1 MAQVLPTASE
11 LARTGLSKALGRTA
25 VRFHLGHDTIIIK
38 AITYKSSDA
47 ACCPTKKSTLIYK
60 VKNGSLVNINR

>member
-1 MAQVLPTASE
+1 V
-11 LARTGLSKALGRTA
+11 K
-25 VRFHLGHDTIIIK
+25 HDTIIIK